1 MLTEVFDAD
10 TILCATL
17 CAFITGVCI
26 GGALTDNADRF
37 GGGSEMIR
45 DGDPDHLWEQMETA
59 MRFVIM
65 SAR

>member
-1 MLTEVFDAD
+1 M
-10 TILCATL
+10 
-17 CAFITGVCI
+17 
-26 GGALTDNADRF
+26 TDNADRF

-65 SAR
+65 SARYALV

>member
-1 MLTEVFDAD
+1 M
-10 TILCATL
+10 
-17 CAFITGVCI
+17 
-26 GGALTDNADRF
+26 TDNADRF

-65 SAR
+65 SARYAQVWLTVTP